1 MTEDVEQNIDE
12 NEICDD
18 TGCAFFELI
27 ADVDN
32 ISCDVSVSTE
42 SSVTTMR

>member
-1 MTEDVEQNIDE
+1 MEEVDPDMGDIGV
-12 NEICDD
+12 CDD
-18 TGCAFFELI
+18 GHEFFELI

-42 SSVTTMR
+42 CSVTTMR